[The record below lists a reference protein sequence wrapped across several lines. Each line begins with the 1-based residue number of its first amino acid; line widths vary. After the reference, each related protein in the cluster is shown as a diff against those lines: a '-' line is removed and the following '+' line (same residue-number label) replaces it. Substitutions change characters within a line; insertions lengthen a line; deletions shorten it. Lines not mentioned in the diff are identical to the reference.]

1 MSRGINRYVDGPE
14 EGEREKREWI
24 EGGDDII
31 VIRIEHFKLG
41 NGIEEWIFT
50 AKRESNSK
58 NVELGTKLL

>member
-14 EGEREKREWI
+14 EGQREKREWI

-50 AKRESNSK
+50 AKRE
-58 NVELGTKLL
+58 